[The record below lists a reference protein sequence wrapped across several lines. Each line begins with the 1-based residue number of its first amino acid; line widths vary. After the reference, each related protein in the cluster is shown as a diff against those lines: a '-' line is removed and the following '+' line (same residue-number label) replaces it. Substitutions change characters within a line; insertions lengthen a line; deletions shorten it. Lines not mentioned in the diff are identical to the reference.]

1 MRDDVNGR
9 SSTLAG
15 QEKYEFFDTRR
26 GNKVQYDYRTI
37 DGVLFSVVAGTLEQ
51 ARNRRDVWLE
61 KQKK

>member
-1 MRDDVNGR
+1 MGVNGC
-9 SSTLAG
+9 SSTAVG
-15 QEKYEFFDTRR
+15 QEKYEFFKTRR